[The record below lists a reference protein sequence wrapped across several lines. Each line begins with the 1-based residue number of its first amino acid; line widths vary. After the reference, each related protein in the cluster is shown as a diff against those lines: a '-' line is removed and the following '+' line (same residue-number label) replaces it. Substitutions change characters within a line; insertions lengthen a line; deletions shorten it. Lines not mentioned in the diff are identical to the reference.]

1 MKQLGTL
8 YQYEIRKILRK
19 KMTWIAF
26 GGVVL
31 VMLFLCFGVLL
42 DTYSLSNAQTGESIS
57 YSQYDAYKEKEKAA
71 EDLNGRLID
80 DVLLQEMQAAY
91 AGVQTQEQTLPQ
103 EGDLA
108 GGIVSVETVVSQ
120 VPDDQEEAERQTEQR
135 RGYRGIYDYVR
146 EVVGNEEVN
155 IINAAGLYGGIRQM
169 RTDYEQ
175 ILYLSEEESEYWQQQ
190 GPEEPYR
197 YYWNIMGPERL
208 LASYKT
214 VFVLTAL
221 MISMVFSGVFAEEHM
236 RRTDQLVLCSRH
248 GRGTLYLAKLLTA
261 LTLGAAGTVLVWGIT
276 LLSLGILYGYQTSWN
291 AALQMYLPSSPFALT
306 MGQAIVILAVLLLLS
321 ALLHSVLTL
330 LLSGW
335 TKNSVASMSLMVVYI
350 LGTMVLNVPERWR
363 LLSQSLY
370 LLPAKMVKASAFY
383 DARLV
388 GTAGRYLT
396 NWQAGMILYPLLALL
411 LALLGGLI
419 YRRWQISGR

>member
-1 MKQLGTL
+1 MSQLETL
-8 YQYEIRKILRK
+8 YQYEIKKILKK

-42 DTYSLSNAQTGESIS
+42 DSYLFSDAQTGERVS
-57 YSQYDAYKEKEKAA
+57 YSQYDLAKERETDA
-71 EDLNGRLID
+71 EGLNGRLID
-80 DVLLQEMQAAY
+80 DALLQEMQTAY
-91 AGVQTQEQTLPQ
+91 AGVQTQEQVLPQ
-103 EGDLA
+103 EGDLTE
-108 GGIVSVETVVSQ
+108 GTVSVETVVFS
-120 VPDDQEEAERQTEQR
+120 VSDDQEEAERQAEQR
-135 RGYRGIYDYVR
+135 RHYRAVYDYVR
-146 EVVGNEEVN
+146 EIVGNEEVN
-155 IINAAGLYGGIRQM
+155 TVDAAGLYGEIRQM
-169 RTDYEQ
+169 RMDYEQ
-175 ILYLSEEESEYWQQQ
+175 ILYLTEGESKYWQQQ
-190 GPEEPYR
+190 GPEAPYR
-197 YYWNIMGPERL
+197 YYWDQGPRML
-208 LASYKT
+208 LASYRT

-248 GRGTLYLAKLLTA
+248 GRGTLYLAKLLAA
-261 LTLGAAGTVLVWGIT
+261 LTLGAVGTVLVWGIT
-276 LLSLGILYGYQTSWN
+276 VLSFGVLYGYQTSWN

-306 MGQAIVILAVLLLLS
+306 MGQTIGIMVVLLLMS
-321 ALLHSVLTL
+321 ALLNSVLTL

-350 LGTMVLNVPERWR
+350 LGTLVINVPERLR

-370 LLPAKMVKASAFY
+370 LLPAKMVDIYAFY

-388 GTAGRYLT
+388 GAAGCYLT

-419 YRRWQISGR
+419 YRSWQISGR